1 MYYCLFRLAGRKELY
16 TICRFLGSVLPDV
29 YSFLERTD
37 KHKIVWNKKGH
48 SPKEV
53 AFYLWIR
60 IILICMLRP

>member
-1 MYYCLFRLAGRKELY
+1 MC
-16 TICRFLGSVLPDV
+16 SVYLIKTFPDV

-37 KHKIVWNKKGH
+37 KHRIVWNKKGH